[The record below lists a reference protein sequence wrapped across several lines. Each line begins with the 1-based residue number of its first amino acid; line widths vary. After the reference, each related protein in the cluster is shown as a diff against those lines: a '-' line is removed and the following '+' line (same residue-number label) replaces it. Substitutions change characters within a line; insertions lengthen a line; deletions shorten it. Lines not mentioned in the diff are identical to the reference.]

1 MINKFGLYKN
11 KIERY
16 EILGLKSSILDP
28 QSYGFWIPLFDSEG
42 NIHLV
47 DTYYLDESIAK
58 DYNNNVRLAIV
69 NINRDNKDMSR
80 FINKAN
86 NDYYYG
92 GSIKINNINERY
104 FEEICDLREYARI
117 DQKTAMEK
125 FNKEDYITNVFLCHE
140 HAYPHGICLLRL
152 DAQEK
157 KEKEEKEEQNRENN
171 ESSKKSKILDNIKPY
186 KYEDLK
192 EGMAVYVRKIKRN
205 CIITALYKDSN
216 YIGLLFYDFWGYCPE
231 EFGISIKNIEE
242 YGFYPPNIEEYESK
256 YYNGDLK

>member
-16 EILGLKSSILDP
+16 EILGFKSSRRDT

-42 NIHLV
+42 NVHLV
-47 DTYYLDESIAK
+47 DTYHLDESIAK
-58 DYNNNVRLAIV
+58 DYNNNVRLAIINV
-69 NINRDNKDMSR
+69 NRDNKDMSR

-92 GSIKINNINERY
+92 GSIKINDINECY

-125 FNKEDYITNVFLCHE
+125 FNKEDYISNVFLCHE

-152 DAQEK
+152 DVQ
-157 KEKEEKEEQNRENN
+157 EKEENH
-171 ESSKKSKILDNIKPY
+171 ESSKKSKRLDNIKPY
-186 KYEDLK
+186 KYKDLK

-205 CIITALYKDSN
+205 CIITALYKDSD

-231 EFGISIKNIEE
+231 EFGISNKNVEE
-242 YGFYPPNIEEYESK
+242 YGFYPPNIGEYESK
-256 YYNGDLK
+256 YYNGNIE